1 MEDNP
6 FKKSPNRQ
14 VGGAQAQALDVNGK
28 EIDISII
35 IAAYNEQENILL
47 LYRELK
53 GVLEKITNSFEIIF
67 IDDGSKDNTFNILK
81 KLHEEDK
88 RVKVIRFS
96 RNSGQTA
103 AWRAGFK
110 YFNGKIAITMDADL
124 QNDPKDIP
132 LLLNELK
139 KGYDA
144 VSGWR
149 WNRKDKFSKR
159 VYSKIANF
167 LRRILVKEKIHDA
180 GCSLKAYRK
189 EVVKNLD
196 LFGEMHRYITT
207 ILLLKGFKIGEV
219 KVNHRKRILG
229 KTKYGSLRLFKGFLD
244 LLYIKFWSSYS
255 TRPLHFFGGLGFI
268 QYFLALFILIE
279 QIIKAIILNI
289 FTVGPLLILVV
300 LLIITGSLSIMFGFI
315 SEILTRVYF
324 KTYEEDTLNIKEML
338 F

>member
-1 MEDNP
+1 MET
-6 FKKSPNRQ
+6 
-14 VGGAQAQALDVNGK
+14 
-28 EIDISII
+28 DISVI
-35 IAAYNEQENILL
+35 IAAYNEQDNIGP

-53 GVLEKITNSFEIIF
+53 GVLESITNSFEIIF
-67 IDDGSKDNTFNILK
+67 IDDGSKDNTFFILK
-81 KLHEEDK
+81 KLHDEDN

-110 YFNGKIAITMDADL
+110 YFNGKIVITMDADL

-139 KGYDA
+139 KGYDV

-149 WNRKDKFSKR
+149 WNRKDRFSKKT
-159 VYSKIANF
+159 YSKIANF
-167 LRRILVKEKIHDA
+167 IRRFLVKEKIHDA
-180 GCSLKAYRK
+180 GCSLKIYKR
-189 EVVKNLD
+189 ETVKD
-196 LFGEMHRYITT
+196 LNIFGEMHRYITT

-219 KVNHRKRILG
+219 KVNHRERIKG
-229 KTKYGSLRLFKGFLD
+229 KTKYGTARLFKGFLD

-255 TRPLHFFGGLGFI
+255 NRPLHFFGGLGFV
-268 QYFLALFILIE
+268 QYFLALLILVE
-279 QIIKAIILNI
+279 QIIKSIILRV

-300 LLIITGSLSIMFGFI
+300 LLIITGSLSIMFGFL

-324 KTYEEDTLNIKEML
+324 KAYEEDSLNIKEIL

>member
-1 MEDNP
+1 MET
-6 FKKSPNRQ
+6 
-14 VGGAQAQALDVNGK
+14 
-28 EIDISII
+28 DISVI
-35 IAAYNEQENILL
+35 IAAYNEQDNIGP

-67 IDDGSKDNTFNILK
+67 IDDGSKDNTFFILK
-81 KLHEEDK
+81 KLHDEDN
-88 RVKVIRFS
+88 RVKVIKFS

-124 QNDPKDIP
+124 QNDPKDIS

-139 KGYDA
+139 NGYDV

-149 WNRKDKFSKR
+149 WDRKDRFSKKI
-159 VYSKIANF
+159 YSKIANF
-167 LRRILVKEKIHDA
+167 IRRFLVKEKIHDA
-180 GCSLKAYRK
+180 GCSLKIYKR
-189 EVVKNLD
+189 ETVKD
-196 LFGEMHRYITT
+196 LNIFGEMHRYITT
-207 ILLLKGFKIGEV
+207 ILLLKGFRIGEV
-219 KVNHRKRILG
+219 KVNHRERIRG
-229 KTKYGSLRLFKGFLD
+229 KTKYGTARLFKGFLD

-255 TRPLHFFGGLGFI
+255 TRPLHFFGGLGFV
-268 QYFLALFILIE
+268 QYFLALLILVE
-279 QIIKAIILNI
+279 QIIKSILLRI

-300 LLIITGSLSIMFGFI
+300 LLIITGSLSIMFGFL

-324 KTYEEDTLNIKEML
+324 KAYEEDSLNIKEML

>member
-1 MEDNP
+1 MET
-6 FKKSPNRQ
+6 
-14 VGGAQAQALDVNGK
+14 
-28 EIDISII
+28 DISVI
-35 IAAYNEQENILL
+35 IAAYNEQDNIGP
-47 LYRELK
+47 LYRELM

-67 IDDGSKDNTFNILK
+67 VDDGSKDNTFVILK
-81 KLHEEDK
+81 KLHDEDN

-139 KGYDA
+139 RGYDV

-149 WNRKDKFSKR
+149 WNRKDKFSKKI
-159 VYSKIANF
+159 YSKIANF
-167 LRRILVKEKIHDA
+167 VRRSLVKEKIHDA
-180 GCSLKAYRK
+180 GCSLKIYKR
-189 EVVKNLD
+189 ETVKD
-196 LFGEMHRYITT
+196 LNIFGEMHRYITT
-207 ILLLKGFKIGEV
+207 ILLLGGFKIGEI
-219 KVNHRKRILG
+219 KVNHRERIKG
-229 KTKYGSLRLFKGFLD
+229 KTKYGTARLFKGFLD

-255 TRPLHFFGGLGFI
+255 NRPLHFFGGLGFV
-268 QYFLALFILIE
+268 QYFLALLILVE
-279 QIIKAIILNI
+279 QIIKSVILGT
-289 FTVGPLLILVV
+289 FAVGPLLILIV
-300 LLIITGSLSIMFGFI
+300 LLIITGSLSIMFGFL

-324 KTYEEDTLNIKEML
+324 KAYEEDNLNIKELL